1 MTSGDV
7 ARDRA
12 ELLAGKPRRPAFPA
26 QRPRRP
32 SRESI
37 RWLAQPVALS
47 PVSRTLVVGFDPT
60 IADPP
65 AWLAQ
70 AIAEQEGGAR

>member
-1 MTSGDV
+1 MTDL
-7 ARDRA
+7 ARDRS
-12 ELLAGKPRRPAFPA
+12 ELLASQRTRRPAFPA
-26 QRPRRP
+26 KPQRPRRP

-37 RWLAQPVALS
+37 RWLQPVALS

-70 AIAEQEGGAR
+70 AIAEQDAR